1 MTNRITTM
9 EKAMKKK
16 VVQKKYYCVLNF
28 VPVLLLAIFCTVI
41 FPGCGEKAE
50 ETQAERFISQKK
62 LDNYA
67 NLELNALPGSETSSV
82 INETQGNTVFTQDT
96 ENQNTVGLQQA
107 VYVSNTGN
115 AEGSAV
121 RSGGESLA
129 SLSSIR
135 SGRGVFIGELNP
147 VNYKTVDPAILLQ
160 MGMEQYQVSYIMGER
175 YLNERNYD
183 RALAEYN
190 RAINLKSD
198 YAEAFFS
205 RGRTYQIKGD
215 LSRALED
222 YNRTINLKKDSAA
235 AFNYRGFI
243 YAQRG
248 DHTRALSDYN
258 QAIALQRD
266 YPDALYNRGYSYRL
280 MGQYDRAIEDFNRLI
295 QIEPNNASAYNQ
307 RGTAWYYKENDE
319 RAIQDFSAAIRIKP
333 DYALAWHNR
342 GTAHRMAGN
351 TTAANADFTEA
362 KRLGYK

>member
-1 MTNRITTM
+1 M
-9 EKAMKKK
+9 EHAMKKK
-16 VVQKKYYCVLNF
+16 TMQKKIYCVLNLKTA
-28 VPVLLLAIFCTVI
+28 LLLAICCTMI
-41 FPGCGEKAE
+41 FSGCGKKAE
-50 ETQAERFISQKK
+50 ETPAERFISQKK

-67 NLELNALPGSETSSV
+67 NLELNTLPGSETNPV
-82 INETQGNTVFTQDT
+82 LIETQGNTGLTQDT
-96 ENQNTVGLQQA
+96 ESQNTVGQQQA
-107 VYVSNTGN
+107 AYVTNTGN
-115 AEGSAV
+115 TGGSAV
-121 RSGGESLA
+121 HSGGESLA

-198 YAEAFFS
+198 YAEALFS

-215 LSRALED
+215 FNRAMED
-222 YNRTINLKKDSAA
+222 YNRTIILKKDSAA
-235 AFNYRGFI
+235 VFNYRGFI

-258 QAIALQRD
+258 QAIALKRD
-266 YPDALYNRGYSYRL
+266 YSDALYNRGYSFRI

-307 RGTAWYYKENDE
+307 RGTAYYYKENDE

-342 GTAHRMAGN
+342 GTAYRMAGN
-351 TTAANADFTEA
+351 TTAATTDFAEA